1 MKNFLVVICIFC
13 LTVVSGA
20 QEPETNSCTNGCKNK
35 VEYCEEYE
43 SKCQL
48 CETIC
53 LPPTNQKFAECGKK
67 CAEFLQDI
75 LIEHFNEPK
84 HQVHLDTVEAL
95 LVLVTCIS
103 IITLVIVS
111 ILVVLK
117 VIDLKFGPKTRKK
130 TEIMPMYQVES
141 STIRTLSTGVPE
153 STTINSRRI
162 PVEDRAPSECGYDNP
177 VMVPSPSHH

>member
-1 MKNFLVVICIFC
+1 MKLFLVVIGIFS

-20 QEPETNSCTNGCKNK
+20 QESVVNSCANGCKNK
-35 VEYCEEYE
+35 IEYCEEYE

-67 CAEFLQDI
+67 CASFLQDI

-84 HQVHLDTVEAL
+84 HQVHLDTVESL

-117 VIDLKFGPKTRKK
+117 VIDLKIGPKVRNK
-130 TEIMPMYQVES
+130 TEIMPMYHVET

-153 STTINSRRI
+153 STTANSRRI
-162 PVEDRAPSECGYDNP
+162 PVEDQAPSEYGYDNP
-177 VMVPSPSHH
+177 AMAPSPSRH